1 MKIEFTEDTPVNN
14 GVFKKGEEANF
25 TEDVA
30 KIFIDTNKAV
40 EVKKEQKVSNKSKK

>member
-1 MKIEFTEDTPVNN
+1 MRIRFTEDTPVNN
-14 GVFKKGEEANF
+14 GVLKKGEEANF

-40 EVKKEQKVSNKSKK
+40 EVEKEQKVTDKRKK

>member
-1 MKIEFTEDTPVNN
+1 MQIQFTEDTPVNN

-30 KIFIDTNKAV
+30 QNFINTNKAV
-40 EVKKEQKVSNKSKK
+40 EVKKEQKVSDKTKK

>member
-1 MKIEFTEDTPVNN
+1 MKIQFREDTPVNN

-30 KIFIDTNKAV
+30 QNFINTNKAV
-40 EVKKEQKVSNKSKK
+40 EVKKEQKVSDKSTK